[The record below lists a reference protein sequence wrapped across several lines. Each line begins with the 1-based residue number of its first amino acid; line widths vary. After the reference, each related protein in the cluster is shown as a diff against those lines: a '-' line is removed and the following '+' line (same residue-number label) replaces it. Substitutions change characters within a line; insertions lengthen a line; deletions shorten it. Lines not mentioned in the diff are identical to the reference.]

1 MGTAIMTSVSTPDDD
16 KLTAN
21 KTVIRRIY
29 EEGYDQE
36 DAGVFETL
44 YAPDFE
50 HHSKV
55 IHDVAAG
62 GAGEAQSMRRFHQA
76 IPDVR
81 FEVGMQIAEG
91 DFVAT
96 RLHISGHPVGDYGP
110 VRSTDDVFDV
120 QALVLFRVADGRVAE
135 EWLYVDGGLQ

>member
-1 MGTAIMTSVSTPDDD
+1 MSTPAGDR
-16 KLTAN
+16 LTAN
-21 KTVIRRIY
+21 KLVIRRIY

-36 DAGVFETL
+36 DPSVFETL
-44 YAPDFE
+44 YAPRFV

-55 IHDVAAG
+55 IFDVAAA

-81 FEVGMQIAEG
+81 FVVGTQVAEG

-96 RLHISGHPVGDYGP
+96 RLHIYGHPVGDYGP
-110 VRSTDDVFDV
+110 VKGTDDVFDV
-120 QALVLFRVADGRVAE
+120 EALVLFRLESGLVVE
-135 EWLYVDGGLQ
+135 EWLYVDGGT

>member
-1 MGTAIMTSVSTPDDD
+1 MRPMPTPDDD
-16 KLTAN
+16 RLTAN
-21 KTVIRRIY
+21 KAVIRRIY

-36 DAGVFETL
+36 DPTVFETL
-44 YAPDFE
+44 YAPGFQ

-55 IHDVAAG
+55 IHDVAAA

-120 QALVLFRVADGRVAE
+120 QALVLFRLENGLVAE
-135 EWLYVDGGLQ
+135 EWLYVDGGQGPAES